1 MRSFHAIKS
10 RIINNTFVKNRLA
23 FAAHNQTA
31 KNRLAFVLNQNGKN
45 HLAFTHNQ
53 TAKNRP
59 AFVPNQTATTGASLG
74 GGGVSGGGSG
84 AGGRGGVSGAGSGG
98 GAGGGSGGGAGGGGG
113 SGSSRVDKKF
123 VIMPTIT
130 NATGLICNYI
140 NGSTFYFPSTVSS
153 EITDLKIIN
162 IPVIIQRRIKITVII
177 ENRQNTVVSWLNP
190 ASSTIS
196 VNGQAIVYKT
206 QDGTDF
212 DEPIAPESGYWQVVH
227 QFILFFISD
236 TLSPTNPRIIGSIS
250 TIK

>member
-23 FAAHNQTA
+23 FAAHNQTV

-53 TAKNRP
+53 TAKNRA
-59 AFVPNQTATTGASLG
+59 AFVPNHTATTGASLG
-74 GGGVSGGGSG
+74 GGGGSG
-84 AGGRGGVSGAGSGG
+84 AGA
-98 GAGGGSGGGAGGGGG
+98 GAGGGSG
-113 SGSSRVDKKF
+113 SGPGQRVDKKF

-130 NATGLICNYI
+130 NVTALICNYI
-140 NGSTFYFPSTVSS
+140 NGSTFYFPSTISS

>member
-53 TAKNRP
+53 TMKNRA
-59 AFVPNQTATTGASLG
+59 AFVPNQTATTGPSLG
-74 GGGVSGGGSG
+74 GGGGSG
-84 AGGRGGVSGAGSGG
+84 AGGGG
-98 GAGGGSGGGAGGGGG
+98 GPGPG
-113 SGSSRVDKKF
+113 SRVDKKF

-140 NGSTFYFPSTVSS
+140 NGSTFYFPSTISS

-177 ENRQNTVVSWLNP
+177 ENRQNTVLSWLNP

-196 VNGQAIVYKT
+196 VNGQAIIYKT

-212 DEPIAPESGYWQVVH
+212 DEPTAPESGYWQVVH
-227 QFILFFISD
+227 QFILLFISD

>member
-1 MRSFHAIKS
+1 MYLYIMRSFHAIKS
-10 RIINNTFVKNRLA
+10 RIINNTLLKNRLA
-23 FAAHNQTA
+23 FAAHNQTV
-31 KNRLAFVLNQNGKN
+31 KNRLAFAINQNGKN

-53 TAKNRP
+53 TMKNRA

-74 GGGVSGGGSG
+74 GGGGSGGGSR
-84 AGGRGGVSGAGSGG
+84 AGGVSGSGAGSV
-98 GAGGGSGGGAGGGGG
+98 SGP
-113 SGSSRVDKKF
+113 SQRVDKKF

-140 NGSTFYFPSTVSS
+140 NGSTFYFPSTISS

-212 DEPIAPESGYWQVVH
+212 DEPIAPESGYWQVVY
-227 QFILFFISD
+227 QFILLITSD
-236 TLSPTNPRIIGSIS
+236 TLSPTNPRIIGSMS

>member
-10 RIINNTFVKNRLA
+10 RIINNTLLKNRLA
-23 FAAHNQTA
+23 FAAHNQTV
-31 KNRLAFVLNQNGKN
+31 KNRLAFAINQNGKN

-53 TAKNRP
+53 TMKNRA

-74 GGGVSGGGSG
+74 GGGGSGGGSR
-84 AGGRGGVSGAGSGG
+84 AGGVSGSGAGSV
-98 GAGGGSGGGAGGGGG
+98 SGP
-113 SGSSRVDKKF
+113 SQRVDKKF

-140 NGSTFYFPSTVSS
+140 NGSTFYFPSTISS

-212 DEPIAPESGYWQVVH
+212 DEPIAPESGYWQVVY
-227 QFILFFISD
+227 QFILLITSD
-236 TLSPTNPRIIGSIS
+236 TLSPTNPRIIGSMS

>member
-1 MRSFHAIKS
+1 MYLYIMRSFHAIKS
-10 RIINNTFVKNRLA
+10 RIINNTLLKNRLA
-23 FAAHNQTA
+23 FAAHNQTV
-31 KNRLAFVLNQNGKN
+31 KNRLAFAINQNGKN

-53 TAKNRP
+53 TAKNRA
-59 AFVPNQTATTGASLG
+59 AFVPNHTATTGASLG
-74 GGGVSGGGSG
+74 GGGGSG
-84 AGGRGGVSGAGSGG
+84 AGGGGI
-98 GAGGGSGGGAGGGGG
+98 GAGGGGSGAGGGGG
-113 SGSSRVDKKF
+113 SGSGPGQRVDKKF

-153 EITDLKIIN
+153 EITNLKIIN

-196 VNGQAIVYKT
+196 ANGQAIVYKT

-212 DEPIAPESGYWQVVH
+212 DEPIAPESGYWQVVY

-236 TLSPTNPRIIGSIS
+236 TLSPTNPRIIGSMS

>member
-10 RIINNTFVKNRLA
+10 RIINNTLFKNRLALAAHNQTVKNRLA
-23 FAAHNQTA
+23 FAI
-31 KNRLAFVLNQNGKN
+31 NQNRKN

-53 TAKNRP
+53 TMKNRA

-74 GGGVSGGGSG
+74 GGVGS
-84 AGGRGGVSGAGSGG
+84 
-98 GAGGGSGGGAGGGGG
+98 GAGGGGG
-113 SGSSRVDKKF
+113 SGAGGGGGSGAGSVSGPSQRVDKKF

-140 NGSTFYFPSTVSS
+140 NGSTFYFPSTISS
-153 EITDLKIIN
+153 EIKDLKIIN

-196 VNGQAIVYKT
+196 VNGQVIVYKT

-212 DEPIAPESGYWQVVH
+212 DEPIAPESGYWQVVY
-227 QFILFFISD
+227 QFILLFISD
-236 TLSPTNPRIIGSIS
+236 TLSPTNPRIIGSMS

>member
-53 TAKNRP
+53 TAKNR
-59 AFVPNQTATTGASLG
+59 AVFVPNQTATTGPSLG
-74 GGGVSGGGSG
+74 GGGG
-84 AGGRGGVSGAGSGG
+84 AGGVSGPGQ
-98 GAGGGSGGGAGGGGG
+98 
-113 SGSSRVDKKF
+113 RVDKKF

-140 NGSTFYFPSTVSS
+140 NGSTFYFPSTISS
-153 EITDLKIIN
+153 EITDIKIIN
-162 IPVIIQRRIKITVII
+162 IPVIIQRRIKITIII

-190 ASSTIS
+190 SSSSIS
-196 VNGQAIVYKT
+196 VNGQAIIYKT
-206 QDGTDF
+206 KDGTDF
-212 DEPIAPESGYWQVVH
+212 AEPTAPESGYWQVVH

-236 TLSPTNPRIIGSIS
+236 TLSPTNPRIISS
-250 TIK
+250 MATIK

>member
-10 RIINNTFVKNRLA
+10 RIINNTLLKNRLA
-23 FAAHNQTA
+23 FAAHNQTV
-31 KNRLAFVLNQNGKN
+31 KNRLAFAINQNGKN

-53 TAKNRP
+53 TAKNRA
-59 AFVPNQTATTGASLG
+59 AFVPNHTATTGASLG
-74 GGGVSGGGSG
+74 GGGGSGAGGGGSG
-84 AGGRGGVSGAGSGG
+84 AGGGSVSGPSQ
-98 GAGGGSGGGAGGGGG
+98 
-113 SGSSRVDKKF
+113 RVDKKF

-130 NATGLICNYI
+130 NVTALICNYI
-140 NGSTFYFPSTVSS
+140 NGSTFYFPSTISS

>member
-1 MRSFHAIKS
+1 MYLYIMRSFHAIKS

-23 FAAHNQTA
+23 FAAHNQTV

-53 TAKNRP
+53 TAKNRA
-59 AFVPNQTATTGASLG
+59 AFVPNHTATTGASLG
-74 GGGVSGGGSG
+74 GGGGSG
-84 AGGRGGVSGAGSGG
+84 AGA
-98 GAGGGSGGGAGGGGG
+98 GAGGGSG
-113 SGSSRVDKKF
+113 SGPGQRVDKKF

-130 NATGLICNYI
+130 NVTALICNYI
-140 NGSTFYFPSTVSS
+140 NGSTFYFPSTISS

>member
-31 KNRLAFVLNQNGKN
+31 KNRLAFMLNQNAKN

-53 TAKNRP
+53 TMKNRA
-59 AFVPNQTATTGASLG
+59 AFVPNQTATTGANLG
-74 GGGVSGGGSG
+74 GGGGGAAG
-84 AGGRGGVSGAGSGG
+84 AGGA
-98 GAGGGSGGGAGGGGG
+98 AGGGN
-113 SGSSRVDKKF
+113 SRVDKKF

-140 NGSTFYFPSTVSS
+140 NGSTFYFPSTISS
-153 EITDLKIIN
+153 EITDIKIIN
-162 IPVIIQRRIKITVII
+162 IPVIIQRRIKITIII

-190 ASSTIS
+190 SSSSIS
-196 VNGQAIVYKT
+196 VNGQAIIYKT
-206 QDGTDF
+206 KDGSNF
-212 DEPIAPESGYWQVVH
+212 AEPTAPESGYWQVVH

-236 TLSPTNPRIIGSIS
+236 TLSPTNPRIIGSMA

>member
-53 TAKNRP
+53 TMKNRA
-59 AFVPNQTATTGASLG
+59 AFVPNQTATTGPSL
-74 GGGVSGGGSG
+74 
-84 AGGRGGVSGAGSGG
+84 
-98 GAGGGSGGGAGGGGG
+98 GGGGG
-113 SGSSRVDKKF
+113 SGSVSGGVPGSRVDKKF

-140 NGSTFYFPSTVSS
+140 NGSTFYFPSTISS

-177 ENRQNTVVSWLNP
+177 ENRQNTVLSWLNP
-190 ASSTIS
+190 SSSSIS
-196 VNGQAIVYKT
+196 VNGQAIIYKT
-206 QDGTDF
+206 KDGSDF
-212 DEPIAPESGYWQVVH
+212 DEPTAPESGYWQVVH
-227 QFILFFISD
+227 QFILLFISD

>member
-31 KNRLAFVLNQNGKN
+31 KNRLAFVLNQNAKN
-45 HLAFTHNQ
+45 HLTFTHNQ
-53 TAKNRP
+53 TMKNRA
-59 AFVPNQTATTGASLG
+59 AFVPNQIATTGPSLG
-74 GGGVSGGGSG
+74 GGGVSAAG
-84 AGGRGGVSGAGSGG
+84 AGAGG
-98 GAGGGSGGGAGGGGG
+98 GAGAGAGGGAAAGAGAGG
-113 SGSSRVDKKF
+113 GSSRVDKKF

-140 NGSTFYFPSTVSS
+140 NGSTFYFPSTISS
-153 EITDLKIIN
+153 EITDIKIIN
-162 IPVIIQRRIKITVII
+162 IPVIIQRRIKITIII

-190 ASSTIS
+190 SHSSIS
-196 VNGQAIVYKT
+196 VNGQAIIYKT
-206 QDGTDF
+206 KDGSDF
-212 DEPIAPESGYWQVVH
+212 AEPTAPESGHWQVLH

-236 TLSPTNPRIIGSIS
+236 TLSPTNPRIIGSIA

>member
-1 MRSFHAIKS
+1 MYLYIMRSFHAIKS
-10 RIINNTFVKNRLA
+10 RIINNTLLKNRLA
-23 FAAHNQTA
+23 FAAHNQTV

-53 TAKNRP
+53 TMKNRA

-74 GGGVSGGGSG
+74 GGGGSGGGSR
-84 AGGRGGVSGAGSGG
+84 AGGVSGSGAGSV
-98 GAGGGSGGGAGGGGG
+98 SGP
-113 SGSSRVDKKF
+113 SQRVDKKF

-177 ENRQNTVVSWLNP
+177 ENRQNTVLSWLNP

-212 DEPIAPESGYWQVVH
+212 DEPIAPESGYWQVVY
-227 QFILFFISD
+227 QFILLITSD
-236 TLSPTNPRIIGSIS
+236 TLSPTNPRIIGSMS

>member
-31 KNRLAFVLNQNGKN
+31 KNRLAFMLNQNAKN
-45 HLAFTHNQ
+45 HLTFTHNQ
-53 TAKNRP
+53 TMKNRA
-59 AFVPNQTATTGASLG
+59 AFVPNQTATTGANLG
-74 GGGVSGGGSG
+74 GGAAGGGSG
-84 AGGRGGVSGAGSGG
+84 AGAGGVSGSGPG
-98 GAGGGSGGGAGGGGG
+98 Q
-113 SGSSRVDKKF
+113 RVDKKF

-140 NGSTFYFPSTVSS
+140 NGSTFYFPSTISS
-153 EITDLKIIN
+153 EITDIKIIN
-162 IPVIIQRRIKITVII
+162 IPVIIQRRIKITIII

-190 ASSTIS
+190 SHSSIS
-196 VNGQAIVYKT
+196 VNGQAIIYKT
-206 QDGTDF
+206 KDGSDF
-212 DEPIAPESGYWQVVH
+212 AEPTAPESGHWQVVH

-236 TLSPTNPRIIGSIS
+236 TLSPTNPRIIGSIA